1 MIKKCATSFVIS
13 AMCGLLV
20 NMLIEIIVCSI
31 TGMKD
36 FNPISLEYMKMFSSE
51 RVAVEVDILLYGVIG
66 AAFSGMTFIYEY
78 NKIGFFFQNLIYFL
92 LTSIVWIPIITMLWQ
107 LQRYPRALMGTLI
120 GFAISYIIMS
130 VVGYKV
136 IKRDIANINLILD
149 KENTID

>member
-36 FNPISLEYMKMFSSE
+36 FNPISPEYMKMFSSE